1 MPAANAMQL
10 SSPTTRTVLLHAD
23 DYGMNDA
30 VTRGIVEGFR
40 HGLLTS
46 TSLLANAPAAEFAL
60 ERWRIL
66 ETERATGA
74 LPSTANRQRL
84 NDTATTFDLGIHI
97 NLTQGRPLTG
107 DWFPSELLDANG
119 QFLSVG
125 RLFAQLAIRG
135 NRYREAITA
144 ELAAQIARMIDH
156 GLPPSHLNGH
166 QYIELMPIVRN
177 IVPELLDR
185 FHIPAVRLAYEPG
198 LLRTTLVG
206 SRNVAQWG
214 LATIKRHFARRFRH
228 QASRL
233 NLHTTAAFFGTAH
246 AGRIDLPIMQR
257 FLKISR
263 HATTIEI
270 GLHPGQAVG
279 TTTPTEIDEC
289 WHDPLATLRPVELQ
303 MLQSD
308 KLIDLLASQQLSLG
322 RLSRLGK
329 GHAGESPSPAA
340 IQRAAG

>member
-1 MPAANAMQL
+1 MPDANAMQL
-10 SSPTTRTVLLHAD
+10 SSPPTRTVLLHAD
-23 DYGMNDA
+23 DYGMNNA
-30 VTRGIVEGFR
+30 VTHGIIEGFR

-46 TSLLANAPAAEFAL
+46 TSFLANAPAAEFAL

-74 LPSTANRQRL
+74 LPSAANRQRL

-107 DWFPSELLDANG
+107 DRFPSKLLDPNG
-119 QFLSVG
+119 QFPSVG
-125 RLFAQLAIRG
+125 RLFAELAIRG
-135 NRYREAITA
+135 DRYREAVTA

-166 QYIELMPIVRN
+166 QYIELMPIVRD
-177 IVPELLDR
+177 IVPELLAR

-198 LLRTTLVG
+198 LVRTTLVG
-206 SRNVAQWG
+206 SRNVVQWG

-228 QASRL
+228 QTGRL

-246 AGRIDLPIMQR
+246 AGRIDLPTMQR
-257 FLKISR
+257 FLNISR

-270 GLHPGQAVG
+270 GLHTGH
-279 TTTPTEIDEC
+279 TFDSTTPTEIDEG
-289 WHDPLATLRPVELQ
+289 WHDPLAALRPNELQ

-308 KLIDLLASQQLSLG
+308 ELIDLLDSQQLSLG
-322 RLSRLGK
+322 RLSRLGE